1 MRASSGYI
9 TPLSKKK
16 KKKKKLFKDY
26 QQSLSTT
33 FCYLP
38 IIRIRKKETIMKKKW
53 KSKIKCQQ

>member
-9 TPLSKKK
+9 TPLSKKKKK

-38 IIRIRKKETIMKKKW
+38 IIRIRKKETIMKNNENQK
-53 KSKIKCQQ
+53 